1 MEKNYLA
8 FNRNILP
15 EGTSAKQFYNVCLD
29 LANNRFDGAQ
39 KLEAEE
45 SVRTILL
52 KIFNLDEESVKNNKL
67 YRRAVR
73 DHRNE
78 FFDFIEDVISVKIA
92 DTLSSNPFLSEFAEV
107 RNLNYDDSAELWVED
122 ATQEIYV
129 AEYAGDH
136 HDLTLQQIGAGKPI
150 RPPRKR
156 YVAAVGAHLRAYLLG
171 QSDFNM
177 FIQKVYE
184 AFEKKVLTETL
195 AVMADLTKKMPVGS
209 PFVVTSQLQEADKD
223 TVDTLIQNVK
233 SYYGTDVYVMGTHS
247 ALMKLEKLTDVKWRS
262 SDAREDKYY
271 NGLISFYDGIP
282 MVELPQSVT
291 LEGNQFKQLI
301 PNDFLFIIPRIQNK
315 FVYIVNYGDPESF
328 EVMDRGARIDDTIK
342 FEYSQSFGVEVLFS
356 NYLGIIK
363 ITN

>member
-1 MEKNYLA
+1 MEKYLA
-8 FNRNILP
+8 FNQDILP
-15 EGTSAKQFYNVCLD
+15 EGTSQQQFYNVCLD
-29 LANNRFDGAQ
+29 LANNRIDGSQ
-39 KLEAEE
+39 KYEAEE
-45 SVRTILL
+45 NVHAILL
-52 KIFNLDEESVKNNKL
+52 KLFGLTEDTVKNDKY

-73 DHRNE
+73 DHHNE
-78 FFDFIEDVISVKIA
+78 FFDFIEDIISIKIA
-92 DTLSSNPFLSEFAEV
+92 DTLAENPFLSEFAEV
-107 RNLNYDDSAELWVED
+107 RNLNYDDSAELWLED

-136 HDLTLQQIGAGKPI
+136 HDLTLQQIGAGKPVT
-150 RPPRKR
+150 PPRKR

-223 TVDTLIQNVK
+223 TIDDLIQHVK
-233 SYYGTDVYVMGTHS
+233 SYYRTDVYVMGTHS

-262 SDAREDKYY
+262 SAAREDKYY
-271 NGLISFYDGIP
+271 NGMIAFYDGIP
-282 MVELPQSVT
+282 MVEIPQSVT
-291 LEGNQFKQLI
+291 LEGNQFKDLI
-301 PNDFLFIIPRIQNK
+301 PNDFLFIVPRTQNK
-315 FVYIVNYGDPESF
+315 FVYIVNYGDPEAY
-328 EVMDRGARIDDTIK
+328 EVTERGARIDDTIK
-342 FEYSQSFGVEVLFS
+342 FEYSQSFGIAVLFTT
-356 NYLGIIK
+356 YMGIIK